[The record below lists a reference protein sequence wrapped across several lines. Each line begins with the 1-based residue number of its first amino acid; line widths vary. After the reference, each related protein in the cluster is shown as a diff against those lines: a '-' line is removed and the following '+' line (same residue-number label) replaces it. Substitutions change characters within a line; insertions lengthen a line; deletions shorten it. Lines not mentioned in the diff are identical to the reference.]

1 MNAASDGF
9 APRTVAIHSVGLLGG
24 SIGLALK
31 HSGFTGTIVGLS
43 SAKNLAT
50 ARSLGCIDEGAAY
63 EDLPAV
69 VQRADLLFLCSPIQ
83 AIQTAL
89 RRLGGMD
96 LPRGL
101 VVTDVGST
109 KRSIVTTARQSLP
122 PHVVFVG
129 GHPMTGSER
138 SGPSG
143 ADPFL
148 YQNAVWVLAAEPG
161 PVAAVPAALAAFLE
175 RYTGCRSL
183 FVPPELHDTIAA
195 AVSHVPHLLA
205 VALVNLAGRT
215 AERAEHTLDLAAG
228 GFRDMT
234 RIASAPYH
242 MWHDIIVTNRDLIAA
257 KLDEY
262 AALLTEMRG
271 RLLEGDL
278 SADFERAAATRATV
292 PSRAKGLA
300 GPVCDVVVS
309 APDQPGAIAAIAAA
323 LSQASINIKDIEVL
337 RVREGEGGTIRLA
350 FDTPSTAR
358 RAIDILAAA
367 GFGARM
373 RE

>member
-1 MNAASDGF
+1 MSTAVDGF
-9 APRTVAIHSVGLLGG
+9 APRTVVIHSVGLLGG

-31 HSGFTGTIVGLS
+31 RSGFTGTIVGLS
-43 SAKNLAT
+43 SDKNVAA
-50 ARSLGCIDEGAAY
+50 ARSLGCIDEGASY
-63 EDLPAV
+63 EDLQSLVRRP
-69 VQRADLLFLCSPIQ
+69 DLLFLCSPIL
-83 AIQTAL
+83 AIEETL

-109 KRSIVTTARQSLP
+109 KRSIVVTARQSLP
-122 PHVVFVG
+122 AHVTFVG
-129 GHPMTGSER
+129 GHPMTGSEK

-148 YQNAVWVLAAEPG
+148 FQNAVWALAAGPG
-161 PVAAVPAALAAFLE
+161 PIPAAPAGLAAFLE
-175 RYTGCRSL
+175 RYTGCRCL
-183 FVPPELHDTIAA
+183 CVPPELHDTVAA
-195 AVSHVPHLLA
+195 TVSHVPHLLA

-234 RIASAPYH
+234 RIASAPYR
-242 MWHDIIVTNRDLIAA
+242 MWHDIIVTNRDLIAS

-262 AALLTEMRG
+262 AALLAEMRG
-271 RLLEGDL
+271 RLLAGDL
-278 SADFERAAATRATV
+278 SADFDRAAATRATV

-300 GPVCDVVVS
+300 GPVSDVVVS

-323 LSQASINIKDIEVL
+323 LTKASINIKDIEVL

-358 RAIDILAAA
+358 RAIEILAAA
-367 GFGARM
+367 GFGARV